1 MISNPR
7 IKTIGIG
14 HSFFEFIA
22 DYCFDEKRSESVNRA
37 FHRLCTLM
45 RKMNVKTAVIEDIK
59 KDYPEIKEECLALKK
74 FYGQDLEIKAF
85 RFTFVSEEV
94 AALKSL
100 SSLKVDSF
108 LSSAIILNFK
118 KPTNGKWKSY
128 LYSSIVSI
136 PKISNHTKFGTV
148 PLLNNYLHIYKTFP
162 CEVSLADGEMF
173 GFNIT
178 GTFFCQQNGVTSVC
192 AHASLCMTI
201 NNMSLAGVGI
211 ITPES
216 INKIIG
222 VDHDS
227 VKFSPPREGLS
238 KEEILLVLEKFGLQ
252 ITWSDFFE
260 NPNVEYND
268 YIYRYIESRCPVLLV
283 FATAGTSAHIVP
295 ILGHTLNS
303 DMWRP
308 EAEPAYVPAQTKL
321 ENRLNYK
328 SASAWVDHFIMHDDN
343 FGMYFCLP
351 VDALKR
357 VTLPKY
363 DPSFR
368 AHFAVVVIPSGVST
382 PAWEAEWASIV
393 IVKHILNLNKSRLDI
408 WSARILNSDPAGRPV
423 IVRTLLVKKDEYKK
437 DLKHKDFADNE
448 FSAQDKAELVKDLPD
463 LFWLSE
469 ISLPDL
475 YTANKSKVVEFFY
488 KCDCP
493 KLPTDQDIF
502 DRWLQIRFPYALLKR
517 NADNTVSM
525 STMSI
530 KSHYPLLRFE
540 REHDVMDW

>member
-1 MISNPR
+1 MIKNPR
-7 IKTIGIG
+7 IKSIGIG
-14 HSFFEFIA
+14 HSFFEFIS
-22 DYCFDEKRSESVNRA
+22 DYCLDEKYHGQVNRA

-45 RKMNVKTAVIEDIK
+45 RKMNVKTAVIEDINN
-59 KDYPEIKEECLALKK
+59 DYSDIKEECLALKTY
-74 FYGQDLEIKAF
+74 YGIDIEIIAF
-85 RFTFVSEEV
+85 RFTFVSEE
-94 AALKSL
+94 AASLKAL
-100 SSLKVDSF
+100 SSAKADSF
-108 LSSAIILNFK
+108 LSSAIVINFK
-118 KPTNGKWKSY
+118 KPDGTWRSY
-128 LYSSIVSI
+128 LYSAIVTI
-136 PKISNHTKFGTV
+136 PKISGHEKFGTV
-148 PLLNNYLHIYKTFP
+148 PLLNNYLHIFKTFQ
-162 CEVSLADGEMF
+162 CDVSIADGELF
-173 GFNIT
+173 RFNIT
-178 GTFFCQQNGVTSVC
+178 GTFFGQQNGVTSVC

-201 NNMSLAGVGI
+201 NNMQLPGVGMI
-211 ITPES
+211 SPES

-222 VDHDS
+222 VDHKT

-238 KEEILLVLEKFGLQ
+238 KEEILLVLEKNGLQ

-260 NPNVEYND
+260 NPNIEYNE
-268 YIYRYIESRCPVLLV
+268 YIYRYIESKCPVLLV
-283 FATAGTSAHIVP
+283 FATAGTSAQHIVP

-308 EAEPAYVPAQTKL
+308 EAEPAYVPAQR
-321 ENRLNYK
+321 NRLNYK

-393 IVKHILNLNKSRLDI
+393 IVKHILNLSKATLDV
-408 WSARILNSDPAGRPV
+408 WSARILNSDSAGRPV
-423 IVRTLLVKKDEYKK
+423 VVRTLLVNKDEYKK
-437 DLKHKDFADNE
+437 NLGRKDFADNDFTAADQE
-448 FSAQDKAELVKDLPD
+448 ELVKDLPD
-463 LFWLSE
+463 IFWLSE

-475 YTANKSKVVEFFY
+475 YAANKSKVIEFFY

-493 KLPTDQDIF
+493 QLPNDDDINN
-502 DRWLQIRFPYALLKR
+502 RWLQIRFPYVLLKKSS
-517 NADNTVSM
+517 AGAVSVFAM
-525 STMSI
+525 SV
-530 KSHYPLLRFE
+530 KSHYPLLRLE